1 VSGPNQ
7 LPNESR
13 EYREARDELLAAE
26 LEARR
31 AVERAAELRRRLPAG
46 GAVPE
51 DYMFQEATPDG
62 TVTSV
67 RLSELFE
74 SGLDTLILYSFMFS
88 PEMPAPCTACSSIL
102 DSLDG
107 AAVHVRQRAGLAVV
121 AKSPIDRILRVAAER
136 GWGRLR
142 FVSSHGTTYNR
153 DYLGETTGGDQRH
166 RLNVF
171 LRDGDAIRHHWCSE
185 DLPADPG
192 QEPRITDL
200 IWPLWHL
207 LDLTPAGR
215 GHDPDFPALSYPSSR

>member
-1 VSGPNQ
+1 
-7 LPNESR
+7 
-13 EYREARDELLAAE
+13 
-26 LEARR
+26 
-31 AVERAAELRRRLPAG
+31 
-46 GAVPE
+46 
-51 DYMFQEATPDG
+51 
-62 TVTSV
+62 
-67 RLSELFE
+67 
-74 SGLDTLILYSFMFS
+74 
-88 PEMPAPCTACSSIL
+88 MPTPCTACSSIL

-153 DYLGETTGGDQRH
+153 DYLGETAGGDQRH
-166 RLNVF
+166 
-171 LRDGDAIRHHWCSE
+171 S
-185 DLPADPG
+185 LPADPG

-215 GHDPDFPALSYPSSR
+215 GDDPDFPALSYPSSR